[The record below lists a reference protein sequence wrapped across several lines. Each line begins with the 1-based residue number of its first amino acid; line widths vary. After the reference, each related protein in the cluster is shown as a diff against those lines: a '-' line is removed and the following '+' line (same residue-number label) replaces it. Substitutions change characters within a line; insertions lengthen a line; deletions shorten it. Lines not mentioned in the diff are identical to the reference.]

1 MINEKVKFNYD
12 DVAIIP
18 DIVTDIKSRKE
29 CNPLMEDGMSPIW
42 AAPMDTV
49 VNLDNWKTFYD
60 AKVNVIIPRNV
71 DLYER
76 VKIMTDCSFI
86 DSKYKPF
93 VALSLAEAKSVFLEK
108 DRFKNVRMRLEYN
121 KDYLEE
127 DSGLRYIMRI
137 CIDMANGHM
146 QEQIN
151 TIKEIKDLYGENVVI
166 VGGNVGNPKT
176 YELYDKAGCDY
187 LRVSI
192 GGGAGCLTA
201 SNCAIHFP
209 IFSLLEETY
218 RLKQKIGGKCKIIAD
233 GGIKGFRDVQKALI
247 FADCAMMGSVFNKA
261 IESAGKTTY
270 GSFYWNIRGK
280 KIYRPIKTLLYY
292 GREVP
297 KEKYGE
303 VVELIKGNKLS
314 VWKEFYGMSTKKAQK
329 SILDGNGIRSKGNL
343 KTSEGIIL
351 HQKVEYSI
359 MGWMRNEM
367 DYLRSAMSYTNS
379 RTLDEYKDSEYVVLN
394 EINYNK

>member
-18 DIVTDIKSRKE
+18 DIVTDIKTRKE
-29 CNPLMEDGMSPIW
+29 CNPFMENGMSPIW
-42 AAPMDTV
+42 TAPMDTV
-49 VNLDNWKTFYD
+49 VDLDNWRTFYD
-60 AKVNVIIPRNV
+60 AKVNVIIPRNI

-76 VKIMTDCSFI
+76 VKIMMECSYG
-86 DSKYKPF
+86 SNYKPF
-93 VALSLAEAKSVFLEK
+93 VAFSLAETRSVFLEEN
-108 DRFKNVRMRLEYN
+108 RFRNVRARLDYN

-127 DSGLRYIMRI
+127 DSEIRYIMRI

-146 QEQIN
+146 SEQIN
-151 TIKEIKDLYGENVVI
+151 TIKEIKEKYGDGVI
-166 VGGNVGNPKT
+166 VVGGNIGNPET
-176 YELYDKAGCDY
+176 YRLYNDAGCDY
-187 LRVSI
+187 LRCGI
-192 GGGAGCLTA
+192 GTGAGCLTS
-201 SNCAIHFP
+201 SNCGIHYP
-209 IFSLLEETY
+209 VFSLLEETY
-218 RLKQKIGGKCKIIAD
+218 RIKQEIGGKCKIIAD

-247 FADCAMMGSVFNKA
+247 FADCAMMGSIFNKA

-292 GREVP
+292 GKVVP
-297 KEKYGE
+297 KEKYGK
-303 VVELIKGNKLS
+303 VVELIKANKLS

-329 SILDGNGIRSKGNL
+329 SILDGNGIKNKNL

-359 MGWMRNEM
+359 LGWMRNEM
-367 DYLRSAMSYTNS
+367 DYLRSSMSYTNS
-379 RTLDEYKDSEYVVLN
+379 RTLEEYKDSDYVVLN
-394 EINYNK
+394 EIKYNK